1 VLGEGASERGSER
14 TCVRPFKVCVT
25 WMCGTGLVQIGVYK
39 SGGAKLYTRVSEM
52 LQWILSSKGLGKHP
66 AQMLKLHITDLGLPH
81 KASVTIYAGHR
92 LVCVRCGGGEG
103 GGGAGAGGDRGKRSR
118 GDDDD
123 GNDDDDDDDD
133 DDDI

>member
-1 VLGEGASERGSER
+1 M
-14 TCVRPFKVCVT
+14 RPCKVYVT

-92 LVCVRCGGGEG
+92 LVCVRCGGGGG
-103 GGGAGAGGDRGKRSR
+103 GGGAGARGDRGKRSR

-123 GNDDDDDDDD
+123 DDDNYD

>member
-1 VLGEGASERGSER
+1 M
-14 TCVRPFKVCVT
+14 RPFKVCVT

-92 LVCVRCGGGEG
+92 LVCVRCGGG
-103 GGGAGAGGDRGKRSR
+103 GGAGARGDRGKRSR

-123 GNDDDDDDDD
+123 DDDNYD

>member
-1 VLGEGASERGSER
+1 
-14 TCVRPFKVCVT
+14 
-25 WMCGTGLVQIGVYK
+25 MQIGVYK

-92 LVCVRCGGGEG
+92 LVCVRCGGG
-103 GGGAGAGGDRGKRSR
+103 GGAGAWGDRGKRSR

-123 GNDDDDDDDD
+123 DDDNYD